1 MICEVVG
8 SRVSTVRYTPAARQ
22 RGAASAQSGQ
32 DQPGR
37 RSKRPAGP
45 RGVRGRGRVP
55 ARVPVSN
62 GNITTDVA
70 LRSALRRVAFSR

>member
-1 MICEVVG
+1 MICEVC
-8 SRVSTVRYTPAARQ
+8 RVARQ
-22 RGAASAQSGQ
+22 YGTVHARSTARGAASAQSGQ

-45 RGVRGRGRVP
+45 RARAGVAGP
-55 ARVPVSN
+55 AARVPVSN

-70 LRSALRRVAFSR
+70 LRSALRRVARSR